1 MPNLGEVTASSFNF
15 PWSPRTLLKSKFD
28 HFDSF
33 NSLGTDKFLSDSL
46 NTIKLNCSYF
56 VYSILALCLM
66 LISLSST
73 LIFVTYPIILISLPC
88 NVYILIILMQWIFL
102 KQNLLKTLTTSSH
115 SLTTMH
121 SSLTILLTA
130 WASPSI
136 LIIDFAPVEKLIYL
150 SKILLSPFL
159 LVSIN
164 NPILLIGQSYR
175 RPKSNFSHFLEKFQ
189 LIIETV
195 SQEKISLPRL
205 QRVQDKT

>member
-136 LIIDFAPVEKLIYL
+136 LIIDFAPWKSWSIFPRFYWVRFYWCPLTTQYYW
-150 SKILLSPFL
+150 
-159 LVSIN
+159 LVSH
-164 NPILLIGQSYR
+164 IGA
-175 RPKSNFSHFLEKFQ
+175 PKVTYSIFWKSFS
-189 LIIETV
+189 
-195 SQEKISLPRL
+195 S
-205 QRVQDKT
+205 